1 MTEARGTET
10 VCGHQENE
18 IPLSYGHFWRR
29 FWELGPDFRRWIVPG
44 IIRGILRA
52 RTFVSKELV
61 FLGRGVAIIKRGQG
75 ARIIAGRGCR
85 IADHCHFEVGGV
97 LSLGTRTVIGPYTRI
112 YAATQVRIG
121 ARCMISWNCSIF
133 DSVGHRMWLQGQD
146 EAEIEAPITIGD
158 DVWIGPYSI
167 IMKGVTI
174 GNNCIVGAGSVVR
187 RDVPPNTLVYGN
199 PARFAGKVDR
209 WER

>member
-1 MTEARGTET
+1 MEELATEDASRF
-10 VCGHQENE
+10 QEA
-18 IPLSYGHFWRR
+18 PLNYAHFWRTYLEYGWENKLSTIAGVLR
-29 FWELGPDFRRWIVPG
+29 FLVRSYQFDSRELIV
-44 IIRGILRA
+44 LA
-52 RTFVSKELV
+52 RDVSIKKRPKEARLV
-61 FLGRGVAIIKRGQG
+61 AGRGVRVSP
-75 ARIIAGRGCR
+75 
-85 IADHCHFEVGGV
+85 HCVIRVGGL

-112 YAATQVRIG
+112 MAATQVRIG

-133 DSVGHRMWLQGQD
+133 DSIGHRMWLKDQE
-146 EAEIEAPITIGD
+146 EAEIEAPITLGD

-187 RDVPPNTLVYGN
+187 RDVPPNSLVYGN
-199 PARFAGKVDR
+199 PARRVGTVDR